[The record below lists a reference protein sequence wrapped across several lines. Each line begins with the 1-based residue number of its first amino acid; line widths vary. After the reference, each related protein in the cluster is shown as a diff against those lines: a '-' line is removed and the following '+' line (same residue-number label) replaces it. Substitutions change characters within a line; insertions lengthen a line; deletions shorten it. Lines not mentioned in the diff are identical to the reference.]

1 MDIFVLSSVPRSEGA
16 PTAVIE
22 GMMMGLPVVATN
34 VGAVAEVVKDGVTG
48 YVVPPLNP
56 KAIAQASLR
65 IMGDPALRESM
76 GRAARER
83 ALQRF
88 TVDRCAQVHLE
99 AYDHALR
106 WRGRPGLLREGEAA

>member
-1 MDIFVLSSVPRSEGA
+1 
-16 PTAVIE
+16 
-22 GMMMGLPVVATN
+22 MMGLPVVATN

-56 KAIAQASLR
+56 KAMAQASLR
-65 IMGDPALRESM
+65 ILGDPALRESM

-83 ALQRF
+83 AVQRF
-88 TVDRCAQVHLE
+88 TVDRCVQVHLE